1 MTKQANPGDVPGI
14 VHLAKTL
21 SAEIGMGIHL
31 PTSHLLKCRKKAGS
45 ALYSRADFH
54 RQR

>member
-1 MTKQANPGDVPGI
+1 MTQQANPGDLPGI
-14 VHLAKTL
+14 VRLARNL

-31 PTSHLLKCRKKAGS
+31 PLWHLLKCRRKAYS
-45 ALYSRADFH
+45 APYWRADFH